1 ARNRVMKQVSWQV
14 LCVAGV
20 LGSGQSPPPTGPASE
35 ATTPEVDVTMP
46 DDATP
51 AATGDKAPTTP

>member
-1 ARNRVMKQVSWQV
+1 MKKVSWLV

-20 LGSGQSPPPTGPASE
+20 LGCGQSPPPTGPASE